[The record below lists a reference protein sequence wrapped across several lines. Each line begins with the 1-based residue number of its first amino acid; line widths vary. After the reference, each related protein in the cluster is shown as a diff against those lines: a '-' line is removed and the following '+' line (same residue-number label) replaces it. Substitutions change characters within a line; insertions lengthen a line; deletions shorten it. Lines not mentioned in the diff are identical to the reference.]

1 VTPLCFS
8 LDSEFVVLFAFA
20 IRANSLYLC
29 IRMKWRRI
37 SEEEVRL
44 VLTSPEKI
52 EPTVHGRTNAYLHTA
67 GRYLKVT
74 YKETDDEILIISVVD
89 KYD

>member
-1 VTPLCFS
+1 
-8 LDSEFVVLFAFA
+8 
-20 IRANSLYLC
+20 
-29 IRMKWRRI
+29 M
-37 SEEEVRL
+37 
-44 VLTSPEKI
+44 LTSPEKI